1 MVSFEEAMQRFTN
14 MQPQPK
20 AEDAA
25 HEKAEEEAESGTKP
39 LTDPEDEGDE
49 TEEQAPNPIIPN

>member
-1 MVSFEEAMQRFTN
+1 

-20 AEDAA
+20 EVEESAEDEVEDAT
-25 HEKAEEEAESGTKP
+25 EAV
-39 LTDPEDEGDE
+39 TDPEDEGDE